1 MALPREPRQ
10 KMINIMY
17 LVLTAILALNV
28 SAEVINAFKTV
39 DKSLTDSNINIEK
52 GNVTIFQS
60 LQAKKEDAQTKEKAE
75 IWYPKADA
83 AKQLS
88 DQLFNYIE
96 SLKKQVK
103 MQSDLK
109 VDKDGN
115 PILDQNG
122 NEDFKYDYLEAATRV
137 FEKNGEGK
145 VLYQK
150 LDQYKQ
156 AMLGIDPA
164 INAEFKGT
172 FPIDMTVPP
181 SHSGNARTGDPV
193 TDWTASYFHMT
204 PAVAALTM
212 LSKFQNNIKNA
223 ENQIV
228 TYCHSQIGAVKLIF
242 NKFQPI
248 ASGSSTYL
256 MPGEEMV
263 VTAGVG
269 AFNDAA
275 KPVITIDGS
284 PAALNENGVAEKKF
298 NVSGGGARKVHVSI
312 SYTKPDGTTDHL
324 EKDIDYTVGTP
335 GGAAVMLDKMNVFYI
350 GVENP
355 VTIGSPTGWDK
366 TNVTISGAG
375 ATISGSGSKRVVKV
389 TSIGDCNIN
398 VVADGKTTSFP
409 FRVKRIPDPI
419 IKVGPSGG
427 GKMQAVVFRGQQYV
441 RAELENFDFAANFSV
456 TGATIYF
463 NNPGDRNVKQVSLTS
478 GSLAPAAEYIKSLV
492 PGSTVIFD
500 NIRVVGPDGQPR
512 TIQNP
517 PGFSL
522 F

>member
-39 DKSLTDSNINIEK
+39 DKSLTDSNTNIEK
-52 GNVTIFQS
+52 SNGTLFQS
-60 LQAKKEDAQTKEKAE
+60 LAEKLSNAETKEKAA
-75 IWYPKADA
+75 IWVPKANL
-83 AKQLS
+83 AKQYS
-88 DQLFNYIE
+88 DALYNYVE
-96 SLKKQVK
+96 GLKTQVK
-103 MQSDLK
+103 KEADLK
-109 VDKDGN
+109 VDKNGA
-115 PILDQNG
+115 PVLDENG
-122 NEDFKYDYLEAATRV
+122 NEDFKMDYLEASTRI

-150 LDQYKQ
+150 LTEYRKS
-156 AMLGIDPA
+156 MLAIDSS
-164 INAEFKGT
+164 IDKTT
-172 FPIDMTVPP
+172 FPVNLTIPP
-181 SHSGNARTGDPV
+181 THSGNARTGDPV

-204 PAVAALTM
+204 PAIAALTM
-212 LSKFQNNIKNA
+212 LSKVQNNIKNA
-223 ENQIV
+223 ENQVV
-228 TYCHSQIGAVKLIF
+228 TYCHNQIGAVKLVF

-275 KPVITIDGS
+275 RPVITIDGS
-284 PAALNENGVAEKKF
+284 PTPLNENGVAERKF
-298 NVSGGGARKVHVSI
+298 NVAGGGSKKIHVVI
-312 SYTKPDGTTDHL
+312 TYTKPDGTPDRL

-350 GVENP
+350 GVDNP
-355 VTIGSPTGWDK
+355 VTIGSTTGWDK
-366 TNVTISGAG
+366 TNVSISGGG
-375 ATISGSGSKRVVKV
+375 ATISSGTAKRTVKV
-389 TSIGDCNIN
+389 TTIGECKIT
-398 VVADGKTTSFP
+398 VTADGHATTFP

-427 GKMQAVVFRGQQYV
+427 GRLQAVVFRNQQFV
-441 RAELENFDFAANFSV
+441 RADLENFDFEAKFAV
-456 TGATIYF
+456 TGATVYF
-463 NNPGDRNVKQVSLTS
+463 NTPGDRNVKSVTLSS
-478 GSLAPAAEYIKSLV
+478 GNLSAAKAFMDQLV
-492 PGSTVIFD
+492 PGSTVTFD
-500 NIRVVGPDGQPR
+500 NIRVVGPDGQTR